1 MASNPMRIPA
11 APPSADARRTAA
23 VLMRGFA
30 DRTGLIGRAPPI
42 RYLWTDAFAVC
53 NYLALGDVDM
63 AERLIEQVHNVL
75 GRHRPDDTRT
85 GWIGGMDEQ
94 TAVAHPTK
102 GGLRIGK
109 PLPER
114 ASDAL
119 PDAELEWE
127 RDGQYF
133 HYLTRWMH
141 ALDQFARC
149 TGQQDAG
156 RWARELAQAAHR
168 AFTYVPAPGA
178 PMRMYWKMRIDLSAP
193 LVPSM
198 GQHDPLDG
206 LITDL
211 QLRTH
216 RPPARLGHGPELDV
230 EMREMGAILA
240 GTNLRTDDPLGIG
253 GLLVDAYRLAQLLR
267 VRPGDNPLLGL
278 VTSAAANGLVAYLA
292 TQPFTRPLSHRLAFR
307 ELGLAIGLQA
317 VTRLWCALERDA
329 ASLDAQPAL
338 RKALDQLVAQVP
350 LARTITETWCDIQ
363 RADDPHWRA
372 HEDINEVMLA
382 TALMPA
388 GYIEL
393 DEPVS
398 SATDASSSSSQ
409 L

>member
-1 MASNPMRIPA
+1 MASLSARKPA
-11 APPSADARRTAA
+11 FPRNDHAHRTAT
-23 VLMRGFA
+23 VLMREFA
-30 DRTGLIGRAPPI
+30 ERTGLLGRAPPQ

-53 NYLALGDVDM
+53 NFLALDDVEC
-63 AERLIEQVHNVL
+63 AERLIEQVHATL
-75 GRHRPDDTRT
+75 GRHRPDDARS
-85 GWIGGMDEQ
+85 GWIGGMDAQ
-94 TAVAHPTK
+94 TAIEHPTR

-114 ASDAL
+114 AQDAL
-119 PDAELEWE
+119 ADAELEWE

-141 ALDQFARC
+141 ALDRFSC
-149 TGQQDAG
+149 HTGHADAG
-156 RWARELAQAAHR
+156 RWARELAQTAHR
-168 AFTYVPAPGA
+168 AFTYAPAPGA

-193 LVPSM
+193 LVVAM

-211 QLRTH
+211 QLRAH
-216 RPPARLGHGPELDV
+216 RPAGRVGHGPDLDV
-230 EMREMGAILA
+230 ELREMAAIVA
-240 GTNLRTDDPLGIG
+240 GTNLLTDDPLGIG

-278 VTSAAANGLVAYLA
+278 VASAASDGLTRYLA
-292 TQPFTRPLSHRLAFR
+292 TQPFARPLAHRLGFR

-317 VTRLWCALERDA
+317 VTRLWRVLERES

-338 RKALDQLVAQVP
+338 RQALDRLVAQVP
-350 LARTITETWCDIQ
+350 LARTITDTWCEVERSGD
-363 RADDPHWRA
+363 RHWRE
-372 HEDINEVMLA
+372 HEDINAVMLA
-382 TALMPA
+382 TALVPS

-393 DEPVS
+393 AGSGS
-398 SATDASSSSSQ
+398 SGSSSQ

>member
-1 MASNPMRIPA
+1 MAPHPA
-11 APPSADARRTAA
+11 RKAATAEHDDAHRTAA
-23 VLMRGFA
+23 ALMHDFA
-30 DRTGLIGRAPPI
+30 VRTGVVGAAPAQ

-53 NYLALGDVDM
+53 NFLALDEVDN
-63 AERLIEQVHNVL
+63 AERLIEQVHATL
-75 GRHRPDDTRT
+75 GRHRADDARS
-85 GWIGGMDEQ
+85 GWIGGMDAQ
-94 TAVAHPTK
+94 TAIEHPTR

-114 ASDAL
+114 AVDAL

-141 ALDQFARC
+141 ALDQFARR
-149 TGQQDAG
+149 TGQADAG
-156 RWARELAQAAHR
+156 RWARELAQTAHR
-168 AFTYVPAPGA
+168 AFTYAPAPGA

-193 LVPSM
+193 LVDTM

-211 QLRTH
+211 QLRAH
-216 RPPARLGHGPELDV
+216 KPPGRTGFGPDLDV
-230 EMREMGAILA
+230 ELREMAAIVA
-240 GTNLRTDDPLGIG
+240 GTNLLTDDPLGIG

-278 VTSAAANGLVAYLA
+278 VAGAAANGLARYLA
-292 TQPFTRPLSHRLAFR
+292 TQPFARPLSHRLAFR

-317 VTRLWCALERDA
+317 VTRLWCVLERES

-338 RKALDQLVAQVP
+338 RGALDRLLEQVP
-350 LARTITETWCDIQ
+350 LARTLTDTWCEVA
-363 RADDPHWRA
+363 RSDDAQWRA
-372 HEDINEVMLA
+372 HEDINAVMLA
-382 TALMPA
+382 TALVPT

-393 DEPVS
+393 DGS
-398 SATDASSSSSQ
+398 ASSSSNSQ

>member
-1 MASNPMRIPA
+1 MASYPARKPA
-11 APPSADARRTAA
+11 ASHIEDANRTAA
-23 VLMRGFA
+23 ALMHGFA
-30 DRTGLIGRAPPI
+30 VRTGVVGSAPPQ

-53 NYLALGDVDM
+53 NFLALGEVDT
-63 AERLIEQVHNVL
+63 AERLIEQVHAIL
-75 GRHRPDDTRT
+75 GRHRDDDARK

-94 TAVAHPTK
+94 TAIEHPTR

-114 ASDAL
+114 DADAL
-119 PDAELEWE
+119 VDADLEWE

-141 ALDQFARC
+141 ALDQFARVA
-149 TGQQDAG
+149 GQHDAG

-168 AFTYVPAPGA
+168 AFLYAPAPGA
-178 PMRMYWKMRIDLSAP
+178 PMRMYWKMRVDLSAP
-193 LVPSM
+193 LVTSM

-211 QLRTH
+211 QLRAH
-216 RPPARLGHGPELDV
+216 RPGGVGHGPDLDV
-230 EMREMGAILA
+230 ELREMAAIVA

-278 VTSAAANGLVAYLA
+278 VAGAAAHGLAQYLA
-292 TQPFTRPLSHRLAFR
+292 SQPFARPVGQRLAFR
-307 ELGLAIGLQA
+307 ELGLAIGLHA
-317 VTRLWCALERDA
+317 VTRLWCVLERDA

-338 RKALDQLVAQVP
+338 RQALDQLVAQVP
-350 LARTITETWCDIQ
+350 LARTLTDTWCDVE
-363 RADDPHWRA
+363 RSGDPLWRA
-372 HEDINEVMLA
+372 HQDINTVMLA
-382 TALMPA
+382 TALVPS

-393 DEPVS
+393 GS
-398 SATDASSSSSQ
+398 SASAASSSSSQ